1 MNKNQ
6 VEELIVEQGR
16 KPASRMRIVDDTTD
30 FMALDPGDVMVLD
43 DTPYLI
49 TRNEKEE
56 GFGQDNESKFWVK
69 RTINLRT
76 GETKIVKLVFFE
88 EFDIEVGGYK
98 VHFCRSP
105 LKEARILS
113 AVRENPFF
121 MQGDDVNDTAGN
133 NVRII
138 DFIRGP
144 SLNKLVGSYNIPYEE
159 FFHTKLL
166 GILTG
171 VSDCLQSLTFLH
183 DNGLVHGDVRWD
195 HILFDRDQNIYR
207 WIDFDY
213 IYDLPANP
221 YSMDL
226 GGLGKVITYLV
237 GMGVYFYADIK
248 TNPMFKSVVD
258 CLQPEDFSIMG
269 QNRLVNLRKV
279 YPYIPERLNNVL
291 LHFSGYA
298 NVYYESVDEV
308 LDDLRDA
315 LRDLDGVP
323 SIH

>member
-30 FMALDPGDVMVLD
+30 FMALNPGDVMVLN

-105 LKEARILS
+105 LKEARVLS

-121 MQGDDVNDTAGN
+121 MHGDDVNDTGGN

-144 SLNKLVGSYNIPYEE
+144 SLNKLVGNYNIPHEE

-166 GILTG
+166 GLLTG
-171 VSDCLQSLTFLH
+171 VGDCLQSLNYH
-183 DNGLVHGDVRWD
+183 
-195 HILFDRDQNIYR
+195 
-207 WIDFDY
+207 
-213 IYDLPANP
+213 
-221 YSMDL
+221 S
-226 GGLGKVITYLV
+226 
-237 GMGVYFYADIK
+237 
-248 TNPMFKSVVD
+248 
-258 CLQPEDFSIMG
+258 
-269 QNRLVNLRKV
+269 
-279 YPYIPERLNNVL
+279 
-291 LHFSGYA
+291 
-298 NVYYESVDEV
+298 
-308 LDDLRDA
+308 
-315 LRDLDGVP
+315 
-323 SIH
+323 